1 MPRGTGDKDPRAT
14 CLVSQHVE
22 HGGQAPPRHDRDADD
37 GGGCGTGTRL
47 RVVRGNRRHVRVAAS
62 SDGDGDWPLRT
73 DQWCW
78 HCCHPIAGQPL
89 PMPIRHDDRR
99 DIFHVMGEFCS
110 WACMKAHNMSSSS
123 YTKSVIANYIT
134 MFRHRCT
141 GVLKGTPSAP
151 PREALKVFGGTM
163 SIEQFRAASATGVQH
178 FVLPPKMIVHHRV
191 VHEQQA
197 CQRAHAAAASLQA
210 RRAAPDL
217 AQVVSFKDVS
227 AKNETL
233 RLKRPKPLQ
242 NNRNL
247 LERSMGIG
255 ALVQT
260 L

>member
-1 MPRGTGDKDPRAT
+1 MLSR
-14 CLVSQHVE
+14 HVE
-22 HGGQAPPRHDRDADD
+22 HGGEAPRQHGRAEADD

-47 RVVRGNRRHVRVAAS
+47 RTVRGNRKTVRVS
-62 SDGDGDWPLRT
+62 SGDDDGDWPLRT

-78 HCCHPIAGQPL
+78 HCCHPIPGQPL

-99 DIFHVMGEFCS
+99 DIFHVTGEFCS
-110 WACMKAHNMSSSS
+110 WACMKASNSASSS
-123 YTKSVIANYIT
+123 YMKSVISNYIT
-134 MFRHRCT
+134 LFHRRCT
-141 GVLKGTPSAP
+141 GVMKGIRSAP
-151 PREALKVFGGTM
+151 PRQALRVFGGTM
-163 SIEQFRAASATGVQH
+163 SIEQFRAASEGDTQY
-178 FVLPPKMIVHHRV
+178 FVLPAKMIVHHRV

-197 CQRAHAAAASLQA
+197 CRRAHASAASLQA
-210 RRAAPDL
+210 KRAAPDL

-227 AKNETL
+227 TKNETL